1 MELNPCPGYLFM
13 EVGIA
18 LSSVLGTRLELH
30 NSLNG
35 LQLKIRYILQGK
47 LSLQCSSLWASQKP
61 IEM

>member
-1 MELNPCPGYLFM
+1 MELNPCPGHLFM

-18 LSSVLGTRLELH
+18 LLSVLGTRLELH

-47 LSLQCSSLWASQKP
+47 LSRTVFFSMGFSKAH
-61 IEM
+61 